1 MVLILLFQMKYQEL
15 KRLKEL
21 MLLIYLLIKQV
32 LLLYKVTLQ
41 AVLLKRLYNL
51 QLLVI
56 FGVMLLMEQQML
68 MVV

>member
-1 MVLILLFQMKYQEL
+1 MRYQEL

-41 AVLLKRLYNL
+41 VVLLKRLYNL
-51 QLLVI
+51 QILVN
-56 FGVMLLMEQQML
+56 FGEMLLMEQQML